1 MRIRDITYMAIFVA
15 LMAVCSWLEIP
26 SVVPFTMQT
35 FAVFFAVEMLG
46 GKRGSIAVLAYIL
59 LGAVG
64 VPVFSGFSGGI
75 GAVLGPTGGYI
86 VGFLGSA
93 LTMWLLERVVK
104 GAGWKAVIRMLAGL
118 VVCYAVGTAWF
129 MRVYAANNGPVTLA
143 TALSWCVIPFIL
155 PDCAKIALAA
165 LLSARLKKRMT
176 I

>member
-1 MRIRDITYMAIFVA
+1 MRIRDITFMAVFVA

-46 GKRGSIAVLAYIL
+46 GKRGVITVLAYIL

-64 VPVFSGFSGGI
+64 VPVFSGFSGGL
-75 GAVLGPTGGYI
+75 GAIMGPTGGYI
-86 VGFLGSA
+86 IGFLASA
-93 LTMWLLERVVK
+93 AIMWLLERFIK
-104 GAGWKAVIRMLAGL
+104 GSGWKAALRMLAGL
-118 VVCYAVGTAWF
+118 IACYVFGTAWF
-129 MRVYAANNGPVTLA
+129 MRVYAANSGPVALA
-143 TALSWCVIPFIL
+143 TALSWCVVPFIL

-165 LLSARLKKRMT
+165 LLSARLKKHIT